1 MAMVSQ
7 YDIYWVNLD
16 PTVGSEIKKSRP
28 CVVISP
34 DVSNKLMN
42 TVLVAPLTSVLRD
55 LPMRLLVEVDGKKGN
70 VCLDQIRCV
79 DKIRLHNKLGKLK
92 SKEIEALKGLL
103 KEYLVD

>member
-1 MAMVSQ
+1 MVNQ

-16 PTVGSEIKKSRP
+16 PTVVSEIKKSRP

-34 DVSNKLMN
+34 DVSNKLLN
-42 TVLVAPLTSVLRD
+42 TVLIAPLTSKLRD

-79 DKIRLHNKLGKLK
+79 DKIRLHKKVDILSK
-92 SKEIEALKGLL
+92 KEIESLKELL